1 MTTYSLLIEDATKQ
15 ELIDLLDVF
24 LKASSKKPA
33 KCPTIDAF
41 HQNMINLHE
50 GRSVSQRDQVQ
61 SCAYCGKPIEGAN
74 GRQFCSSRCNCL
86 FVCYPTSAVKCPR
99 LDNLSGKENISK
111 PNRSIDAEA
120 KNARCAHCGTDL
132 GTKNAMDEGRI
143 MFCSCYCMD
152 VFEEDHPGRIKIIA
166 YIRDCLRHGLDYSD
180 ILFSLKQLKGISMSP
195 AELAGYLE
203 ELT

>member
-1 MTTYSLLIEDATKQ
+1 MTTYSILITGTREELLA
-15 ELIDLLDVF
+15 F
-24 LKASSKKPA
+24 LGSSKKVA
-33 KCPTIDAF
+33 KGSTIEAF

-86 FVCYPTSAVKCPR
+86 FVCYPTNAVKCPR
-99 LDNLSGKENISK
+99 IDNLYGKENISK

-120 KNARCAHCGTDL
+120 KREVLT
-132 GTKNAMDEGRI
+132 
-143 MFCSCYCMD
+143 
-152 VFEEDHPGRIKIIA
+152 
-166 YIRDCLRHGLDYSD
+166 YIRSCLRHGLDYSD
-180 ILFSLKQLKGISMSP
+180 ILFSLKQLKGISLSP

-203 ELT
+203 EL